1 MKSNPQVD
9 QYILKSK
16 DFAQPILHHLRA
28 LIHHACPEVEEKMK
42 WSMPF
47 FDYKGE
53 MMCNLAAF
61 KQHCAMGFWKAAL
74 MKDKVLLENASSETS
89 MGHLG
94 RITSLKDLPS
104 DKKILS
110 WIKEAMLLNDKG
122 IKVQKEKQPPSALPE
137 IHPEFKK
144 ALKANP
150 LAMDSYTGFTPG
162 AKKEYILWIH
172 EAKSDATR
180 NKRILQAVEWIAE
193 GKKRNWKYEK

>member
-1 MKSNPQVD
+1 MPTNPQID
-9 QYILKSK
+9 QYILKSQ

-28 LIHHACPEVEEKMK
+28 LIHHVCPEVEEKMK

-74 MKDKVLLENASSETS
+74 MKDNVLLENASAETS

-104 DKKILS
+104 DKKIMG
-110 WIKEAMLLNDKG
+110 WIKEAMKLNEKG
-122 IKVQKEKQPPSALPE
+122 IKVQKEKPTSSALPE
-137 IHPEFKK
+137 IHPAFKK

-150 LAMDSYTGFTPG
+150 LAMDYFTAFTPG
-162 AKKEYILWIH
+162 AKKEYILWIQD
-172 EAKSDATR
+172 AKSDVTR
-180 NKRILQAVEWIAE
+180 NKRLLQAIEWIAE

>member
-1 MKSNPQVD
+1 
-9 QYILKSK
+9 
-16 DFAQPILHHLRA
+16 
-28 LIHHACPEVEEKMK
+28 
-42 WSMPF
+42 MPF

-74 MKDKVLLENASSETS
+74 MKDKVLLENASSESS

-110 WIKEAMLLNDKG
+110 WIKEAMMLNDKG
-122 IKVQKEKQPPSALPE
+122 IKVQKEKTVASVIPE

-144 ALKANP
+144 ALKSNP
-150 LAMDSYTGFTPG
+150 ISADNFKSFTPG
-162 AKKEYILWIH
+162 AKKEYIQWVS
-172 EAKSDATR
+172 EAKSEATR
-180 NKRILQAVEWIAE
+180 HKRILQSIEWISE